1 MAKILVVDD
10 ENALRVLYKH
20 ELTQDGHDVDLAS
33 TADEAVAK
41 VRETAYDVVILDI
54 RMPGKDGLEALTEM
68 FAERRNIKV
77 IINSAYS
84 SYKENFISWA
94 AEHYVVKSADTTEL
108 KEKIAQVLGG

>member
-20 ELTQDGHDVDLAS
+20 ELTQDGHDVDLAG

-41 VRETAYDVVILDI
+41 VRETAYDVVVLDI

-94 AEHYVVKSADTTEL
+94 AEHYVVKSGDTTEL